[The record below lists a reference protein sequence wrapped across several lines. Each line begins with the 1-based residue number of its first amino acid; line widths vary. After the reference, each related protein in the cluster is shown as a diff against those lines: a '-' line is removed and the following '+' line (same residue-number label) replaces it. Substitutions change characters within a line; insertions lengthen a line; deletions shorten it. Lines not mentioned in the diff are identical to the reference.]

1 MTLFGAPSPMEPSD
15 VAVAA
20 GGFWLVAAAV
30 VLVMVV
36 CSAWRVVP
44 EHERL
49 VISRLGRVSRVAGPG
64 LVFRMPGLER
74 GESVSLL
81 PVRSALAVAAETRG
95 GMRVRLDVDALYWVT
110 DPALAASAVPDIR
123 AATEQAV
130 ESALQREIAQVD
142 LHDVLRLRND
152 LGQRLPH
159 ELAKRTR
166 RWGVDPVTVEVTDI
180 ETRLTPALLRS
191 VR

>member
-1 MTLFGAPSPMEPSD
+1 MTLFGAPPPMDPSD

-30 VLVMVV
+30 VLVMILG
-36 CSAWRVVP
+36 SAWRVVP
-44 EHERL
+44 ENERL
-49 VISRLGRVSRVAGPG
+49 VVSRLGRVSRLAGPG

-81 PVRSALAVAAETRG
+81 PVRVALAVAAETRG
-95 GMRVRLDVDALYWVT
+95 GVRVRLDVDALYRVT
-110 DPALAASAVPDIR
+110 DPALATTVPDVR
-123 AATEQAV
+123 AATEQAL
-130 ESALQREIAQVD
+130 ETALQREVAQVD
-142 LHDVLRLRND
+142 IHQVLRLRD
-152 LGQRLPH
+152 GLGQRLPRD
-159 ELAKRTR
+159 LATCTR
-166 RWGVDPVTVEVTDI
+166 QWGVDPVAVEVTDI